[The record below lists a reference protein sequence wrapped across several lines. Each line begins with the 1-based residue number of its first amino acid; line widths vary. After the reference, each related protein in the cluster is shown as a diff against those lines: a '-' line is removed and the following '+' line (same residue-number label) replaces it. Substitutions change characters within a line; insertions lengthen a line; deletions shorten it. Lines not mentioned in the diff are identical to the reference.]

1 MMGALE
7 RPVASPCI
15 SVCVVDPRGTG
26 VCVGCGRT
34 LDEIAG
40 WIDMSDDARR
50 AVLARLP
57 GRLAAL
63 RHRPPADAGPRDEAH
78 DDA

>member
-1 MMGALE
+1 MGALE

-15 SVCVVDPRGTG
+15 SVCVVDPRGSG

-57 GRLAAL
+57 DRLAAL
-63 RHRPPADAGPRDEAH
+63 RHRPPTDAGPRDEAH